1 MEIKDWFLK
10 VVRDNYANFNG
21 RARRKEYWM
30 FFLANVLI
38 GVVFG
43 ILGRVTSLFTYVS
56 GLISL
61 ALLIPSIAVAVRR
74 LHDTNKSGW
83 FLLLAL
89 IPFVNL
95 YVIYLLV
102 IEGDRGP
109 NEYGPDPKAEENGA
123 NHPFNQAQDPFG
135 SSQPNNS
142 FGSSQPAQ
150 NTGNNDPFGNSQ
162 TPPSP
167 STPPADKDPFA

>member
-30 FFLANVLI
+30 FFLANLLI

-43 ILGRVTSLFTYVS
+43 ILGQIASLFSYIS

-61 ALLIPSIAVAVRR
+61 ALLIPGIAVAVRR

-95 YVIYLLV
+95 YLIYLLV
-102 IEGDRGP
+102 IEGDKGP
-109 NEYGPDPKAEENGA
+109 NQYGPDPKAEENGI
-123 NHPFNQAQDPFG
+123 NHPFNQPQDPFGSTQSKDPFG
-135 SSQPNNS
+135 SSQPT
-142 FGSSQPAQ
+142 Q
-150 NTGNNDPFGNSQ
+150 NTGNNDPFGSSQ
-162 TPPSP
+162 TPPAP

>member
-10 VVRDNYANFNG
+10 VVRDNYANFEG

-38 GVVFG
+38 GLVFG
-43 ILGRVTSLFTYVS
+43 ILGRVTSLFTYIS

-83 FLLLAL
+83 FLLLIF

-95 YVIYLLV
+95 YLIYLLL
-102 IEGDRGP
+102 IEGDKGP
-109 NEYGPDPKAEENGA
+109 NQYGPDPKAEENGA

-135 SSQPNNS
+135 SSQPRDP
-142 FGSSQPAQ
+142 FGSSQAP
-150 NTGNNDPFGNSQ
+150 D
-162 TPPSP
+162 SP
-167 STPPADKDPFA
+167 STPPADRDPFA

>member
-43 ILGRVTSLFTYVS
+43 ILGRITSVFTFVS

-89 IPFVNL
+89 IPFVNFYL
-95 YVIYLLV
+95 IYLLI
-102 IEGDRGP
+102 IEGDKGS
-109 NEYGPDPKAEENGA
+109 NEYGPDPKAEENGS
-123 NHPFNQAQDPFG
+123 NHPFNQSQDPFG
-135 SSQPNNS
+135 SSQPKDP
-142 FGSSQPAQ
+142 FGSSQAP
-150 NTGNNDPFGNSQ
+150 TS
-162 TPPSP
+162 S
-167 STPPADKDPFA
+167 STPPADNDPFA

>member
-1 MEIKDWFLK
+1 
-10 VVRDNYANFNG
+10 
-21 RARRKEYWM
+21 M
-30 FFLANVLI
+30 FFLANLLI

-43 ILGRVTSLFTYVS
+43 ILRQIASLFSYIS

-61 ALLIPSIAVAVRR
+61 ALLIPGIAVAVRR

-95 YVIYLLV
+95 YLIYLLI
-102 IEGDRGP
+102 IEGDKGP
-109 NEYGPDPKAEENGA
+109 NQYGPDPKAEENGI
-123 NHPFNQAQDPFG
+123 NHPFNQQQDPFGSTQPKDPFG
-135 SSQPNNS
+135 SSQPTNP
-142 FGSSQPAQ
+142 PAQ